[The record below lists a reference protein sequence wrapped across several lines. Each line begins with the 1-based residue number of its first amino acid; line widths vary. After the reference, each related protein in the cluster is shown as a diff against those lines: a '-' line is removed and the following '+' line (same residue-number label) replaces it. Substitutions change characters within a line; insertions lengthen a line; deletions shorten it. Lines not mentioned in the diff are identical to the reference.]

1 MVRITAL
8 ILTLFSLSVHAAS
21 VWKVSDGTHTM
32 YFGGTLHIL
41 SPDDYPLPGAYARA
55 YDRAD
60 ALVFETDIAA
70 LSSPDFAAKSLQR
83 LTYTDAT
90 SLRDHISDDTL
101 DELRAYLQT
110 HGIPLEQVL
119 KLKPALVGIT
129 LSMVEFQ
136 RIGLTSQGVD
146 KFYHAAASDDG
157 KPMHFLETPEEQLD
171 FIAAMGSGDEDAYI
185 RYAIKDVQQIPGMLD
200 TLKAN
205 WREGDMSRFHALSMA
220 EFEQAYPEIYDLL
233 LTQRNNNWMPALK
246 SLMATPATE
255 FVLVGAMHM
264 PGDTGL
270 LAQLRAAGYTVE
282 QL

>member
-1 MVRITAL
+1 MVRIATL
-8 ILTLFSLSVHAAS
+8 FLTLLCFSAHAAS

-32 YFGGTLHIL
+32 YFGGTLHVL

-70 LSSPDFAAKSLQR
+70 LSSADFAAQSLQK
-83 LTYTDAT
+83 LTYTDST
-90 SLRDHISDDTL
+90 SLRDYISDDTL
-101 DELRAYLQT
+101 NQLQAYLQT
-110 HGIPLEQVL
+110 HGIPLDQVM

-146 KFYHAAASDDG
+146 KFYYTTASDDG
-157 KPMHFLETPEEQLD
+157 KPMHFLETPAEQLD
-171 FIAAMGSGDEDAYI
+171 FIAAMGSDDEDAYI
-185 RYAIKDVQQIPGMLD
+185 RYAIQDVQQIPDMLD
-200 TLKAN
+200 TLKEN
-205 WREGDMSRFHALSMA
+205 WRKGDMAQFYALSMA
-220 EFEQAYPEIYDLL
+220 EFEQTYPDIYDLL
-233 LTQRNNNWMPALK
+233 LTRRNNTWMPVLK

-264 PGDTGL
+264 PGETGL
-270 LAQLRAAGYTVE
+270 LAQLKAAGYTVE
-282 QL
+282 KL